1 LSVIPFGTRYV
12 LPPEW
17 EWREQLKN
25 TLQSTLSSWGYA
37 ALQTPALELHDP
49 EHPQSDRAFRLIDRD
64 GSVLSLRSEYTAA
77 ISRLLKTDLL
87 HHEYPLRLQSAG
99 QVWLRGLFSEL
110 GRLREFTQVD
120 AELIG
125 ISSPAADAELLELA
139 RDALGAVGVRFRLE
153 VADRSFVQAILQPT
167 GLEETAL
174 EELSEI
180 IERKAQPEL
189 ASRLEG
195 YGVSGPLKGEILQ
208 LTDLYGGLEVLDI
221 AQKMAHS
228 SAAQDALERLRQ
240 TVDLTGRTD
249 FLFDLGMARR
259 LAYYTG
265 MTFRAYT
272 PDFGQPLLGGGRY
285 TTDLRGTGL
294 PGAGFAIGL
303 ERVMSAL
310 GTPPKKPAATV
321 LALDFAAA
329 QFARGQ
335 GYRTV
340 VAHSPNP
347 LEMLEYA
354 HKNALEWVAVG
365 EQMLTLEQFAEQVAE
380 LEITSGNQSGNQ
392 SGYNSG
398 SQQ

>member
-1 LSVIPFGTRYV
+1 VSVIPFGTRYV

-25 TLQSTLSSWGYA
+25 KLQSTLSSWGYA

-49 EHPQSDRAFRLIDRD
+49 EHPQSDRSFRLIDRD

-87 HHEYPLRLQSAG
+87 AHEYPIRLQSAG

-125 ISSPAADAELLELA
+125 ISSIAADAELLELA
-139 RDALGAVGVRFRLE
+139 RDALDAVGVRFRLE

-167 GLEETAL
+167 GLEDTAL

-189 ASRLEG
+189 ASKLEE
-195 YGVSGPLKGEILQ
+195 YGVSGTLKGEILQ
-208 LTDLYGGLEVLDI
+208 LTDLYGGMEVLDS
-221 AQKMAHS
+221 AQKIAHS

-240 TVDLTGRTD
+240 TVALTGRTD

-285 TTDLRGTGL
+285 DTGL

-310 GTPPKKPAATV
+310 GVPPKLPTTSV
-321 LALDFAAA
+321 LAIGFAAA
-329 QFARGQ
+329 KFARGL
-335 GYRTV
+335 GHRTV
-340 VAHSPNP
+340 VAHSQNP

-354 HKNALEWVAVG
+354 HKNALEWVAFG
-365 EQMLTLEQFAEQVAE
+365 EQMLTLEQFAEIYQKIGTE
-380 LEITSGNQSGNQ
+380 L
-392 SGYNSG
+392 
-398 SQQ
+398 

>member
-1 LSVIPFGTRYV
+1 MSVIPFGTRYV

-25 TLQSTLSSWGYA
+25 KLQSTLSSWGYA

-49 EHPQSDRAFRLIDRD
+49 EHPQSDKAFRLIDRD

-87 HHEYPLRLQSAG
+87 AHDYPIRLQSAG

-139 RDALGAVGVRFRLE
+139 RDALEAVGVRFRLE

-167 GLEETAL
+167 GLEDAAL

-189 ASRLEG
+189 ASKLGG
-195 YGVSGPLKGEILQ
+195 YGVSGTLKAEILQ
-208 LTDLYGGLEVLDI
+208 LTDLYGGPWVLDI

-240 TVDLTGRTD
+240 TVALTGRTD

-285 TTDLRGTGL
+285 DTGL

-310 GTPPKKPAATV
+310 GAPPKLPTASV
-321 LALDFAAA
+321 LAMGFAAA
-329 QFARGQ
+329 KHARGL
-335 GYRTV
+335 GHRVV
-340 VAHSPNP
+340 VAHSQNP

-365 EQMLTLEQFAEQVAE
+365 EQLLSLEHFAEH
-380 LEITSGNQSGNQ
+380 ITKTGKKL
-392 SGYNSG
+392 
-398 SQQ
+398 

>member
-1 LSVIPFGTRYV
+1 MSVIPFGTRYV

-25 TLQSTLSSWGYA
+25 KLQSTLSSWGYA

-49 EHPQSDRAFRLIDRD
+49 QHPQSDKAFRLIDRD

-87 HHEYPLRLQSAG
+87 AHKYPIRLQSAG

-139 RDALGAVGVRFRLE
+139 RDALDAVGVRFRLE

-167 GLEETAL
+167 GLEDAAL

-189 ASRLEG
+189 ASKLEG
-195 YGVSGPLKGEILQ
+195 YGVSGTLKGEILQ

-221 AQKMAHS
+221 AQKIAHS

-240 TVDLTGRTD
+240 TVVLTGRTD

-285 TTDLRGTGL
+285 DMGHDAGL

-310 GTPPKKPAATV
+310 GAPPKLPTASV
-321 LALDFAAA
+321 LAMGFAAA
-329 QFARGQ
+329 KFARGL
-335 GYRTV
+335 GHRV
-340 VAHSPNP
+340 IVAHSSNR
-347 LEMLEYA
+347 LEMLDYA
-354 HKNALEWVAVG
+354 HKNALEWVAFG
-365 EQMLTLEQFAEQVAE
+365 EQLLTLEQFT
-380 LEITSGNQSGNQ
+380 EIAQKL
-392 SGYNSG
+392 G
-398 SQQ
+398 SE